1 MRAALAAALLVAVA
15 PGRAPGAARA
25 TLVACAPGYPGSTA
39 EAQPNMDA
47 LAAAVARGASWPAG
61 AFAAVYV
68 PSERDGVAR
77 LAEPDAAAAL
87 VPVPFW
93 VKHAA
98 ALKLEPR
105 LAVASDPTREA
116 TEVWTLVAKRGRV
129 AAPTGLVGFT
139 ISSAAGYAPEFV
151 RAVLAEWGRLPAD
164 ARIVQSAQVLSAL
177 RRAAAGE
184 DVAVLLDGT
193 QAAALPS
200 LPFAGE
206 LEAVAR
212 SAPIPSGLL
221 VRVADR
227 LPRERWRALEHALV
241 ALPSAPE
248 GAAALQALRIGRFVP
263 LGAEALASI
272 ERLRAGAAR

>member
-1 MRAALAAALLVAVA
+1 
-15 PGRAPGAARA
+15 
-25 TLVACAPGYPGSTA
+25 
-39 EAQPNMDA
+39 
-47 LAAAVARGASWPAG
+47 
-61 AFAAVYV
+61 
-68 PSERDGVAR
+68 
-77 LAEPDAAAAL
+77 
-87 VPVPFW
+87 
-93 VKHAA
+93 
-98 ALKLEPR
+98 
-105 LAVASDPTREA
+105 
-116 TEVWTLVAKRGRV
+116 
-129 AAPTGLVGFT
+129 
-139 ISSAAGYAPEFV
+139 
-151 RAVLAEWGRLPAD
+151 
-164 ARIVQSAQVLSAL
+164 VLSAL